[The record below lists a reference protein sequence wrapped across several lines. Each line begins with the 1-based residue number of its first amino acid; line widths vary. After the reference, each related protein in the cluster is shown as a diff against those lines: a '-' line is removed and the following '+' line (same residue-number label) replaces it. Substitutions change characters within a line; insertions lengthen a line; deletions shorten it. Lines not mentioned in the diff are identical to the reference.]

1 MALIVV
7 CRSSAGC
14 RLNDT
19 LLLELF
25 PHNLVSLSPHNRCA
39 NDEQV
44 CASSAILIDL
54 IFLLLLITRM
64 LAMIIF
70 ARGVFQILMTAGLLP
85 SPLLFLF
92 SNIHLF
98 LSPPIL
104 ISVALT
110 IAIMVKSTR
119 IQPAKSSAFP
129 KPKTSILPPSHNSH
143 NPPIFSSTPKQ
154 PIIWLLLFLIK
165 PSRLK
170 LSRLCRCPRELFY
183 SDCPNIALQY

>member
-1 MALIVV
+1 MPSKAALSWSGKNMIKAFVANKCFESILTWDPLIVV
-7 CRSSAGC
+7 YRSSADC
-14 RLNDT
+14 WLNDT

-25 PHNLVSLSPHNRCA
+25 PHNLVSLSPHNRRA

-54 IFLLLLITRM
+54 ILIRILITRM
-64 LAMIIF
+64 VAIIIF

-85 SPLLFLF
+85 SPLLFFF

-119 IQPAKSSAFP
+119 I
-129 KPKTSILPPSHNSH
+129 
-143 NPPIFSSTPKQ
+143 
-154 PIIWLLLFLIK
+154 
-165 PSRLK
+165 
-170 LSRLCRCPRELFY
+170 
-183 SDCPNIALQY
+183 

>member
-54 IFLLLLITRM
+54 ILILYLITRM
-64 LAMIIF
+64 VAMIIF

-85 SPLLFLF
+85 SLLLLFVF

-119 IQPAKSSAFP
+119 IQSLQLFRNP
-129 KPKTSILPPSHNSH
+129 KFLFCLPLTTPTILPSSVQRPN
-143 NPPIFSSTPKQ
+143 NQLFDFSY
-154 PIIWLLLFLIK
+154 F
-165 PSRLK
+165 
-170 LSRLCRCPRELFY
+170 
-183 SDCPNIALQY
+183 

>member
-7 CRSSAGC
+7 YRSSAGY

-25 PHNLVSLSPHNRCA
+25 PHNLVSLSPHNRRA

-54 IFLLLLITRM
+54 ILIDLNLITRM
-64 LAMIIF
+64 VAMIIF

-85 SPLLFLF
+85 SLLLLLSF

-143 NPPIFSSTPKQ
+143 NPPIFCLTPKQ
-154 PIIWLLLFLIK
+154 PII
-165 PSRLK
+165 
-170 LSRLCRCPRELFY
+170 
-183 SDCPNIALQY
+183 

>member
-7 CRSSAGC
+7 YISSADC

-44 CASSAILIDL
+44 CVSSAILIDL
-54 IFLLLLITRM
+54 ILILITRM

-85 SPLLFLF
+85 SLLLLFVF

-154 PIIWLLLFLIK
+154 PII
-165 PSRLK
+165 
-170 LSRLCRCPRELFY
+170 
-183 SDCPNIALQY
+183 

>member
-1 MALIVV
+1 MLCVHFDQQGSWRMALIVV
-7 CRSSAGC
+7 YRSSADC
-14 RLNDT
+14 WLNDT

-54 IFLLLLITRM
+54 ILILITRM

-85 SPLLFLF
+85 SLLLLFF

-119 IQPAKSSAFP
+119 IQSLQLFRNP
-129 KPKTSILPPSHNSH
+129 KFLFCLPLTTPTILP
-143 NPPIFSSTPKQ
+143 SSLQRPNNQ
-154 PIIWLLLFLIK
+154 
-165 PSRLK
+165 
-170 LSRLCRCPRELFY
+170 LSDFFY
-183 SDCPNIALQY
+183 FW